1 VSSRQTAGKL
11 ARSVRDRRG
20 FSLPELLV
28 SCGVLGFV
36 MAGVAGVLA
45 TGRQVSVEGD
55 NRAQSQQAAR
65 AAMIVEEE
73 LRLAGYGFPAAQQKI
88 LAASPTG
95 IAFWADLTNASTRI
109 TANANAGDTILNVT
123 NGTGFAA
130 GDVIYL
136 MNTDQFWTVSVS
148 SASATTIVVPNPG
161 VPVALPQG
169 VQVGRPKQIRY
180 LWDGINT
187 LFKDAGTG
195 LGFQPLAT
203 GVTGFQLTY
212 FDTNDVAI
220 PPDSLPAS
228 LDIIRRV
235 VVTLTAQSAGTDQVR
250 SFTLTSSVRPR
261 NL

>member
-1 VSSRQTAGKL
+1 M
-11 ARSVRDRRG
+11 RDRRG

-28 SCGVLGFV
+28 SCGVLGLV

-55 NRAQSQQAAR
+55 NRAQAQQTAR
-65 AAMIVEEE
+65 AAMILEED
-73 LRLAGYGFPAAQQKI
+73 LRLAGYGFPIAQPKI
-88 LAASPTG
+88 IAASPISIT
-95 IAFWADLTNASTRI
+95 FWADLVNASTRI
-109 TANANAGDTILNVT
+109 AANANAGDTILNVD

-136 MNTDQFWTVSVS
+136 MNSDQFWAVSVS

-180 LWDGINT
+180 LWNGIDT
-187 LFKDAGTG
+187 VFKDAGTG

-220 PPDSLPAS
+220 PVAS
-228 LDIIRRV
+228 LGVSLNLIRRV
-235 VVTLTAQSAGTDQVR
+235 VVTLTAQSAGTDEVR

>member
-1 VSSRQTAGKL
+1 MSWRRA
-11 ARSVRDRRG
+11 ARAARDGRG

-28 SCGVLGFV
+28 SCGVLGLV

-55 NRAQSQQAAR
+55 NRAQAQQTAR
-65 AAMIVEEE
+65 AAMIIEEE

-88 LAASPTG
+88 LAASPRG
-95 IAFWADLTNASTRI
+95 ITFWADLINASTRI
-109 TANANAGDTILNVT
+109 TANANAGDTILNVAS
-123 NGTGFAA
+123 GTGFAV

-136 MNTDQFWTVSVS
+136 MNSDQFWTVSVS

-180 LWDGINT
+180 LWNGIDT
-187 LFKDAGTG
+187 VFKDAGTG

-212 FDTNDVAI
+212 FDTSDVAI
-220 PPDSLPAS
+220 PVAS
-228 LDIIRRV
+228 LGASLNLIRRV
-235 VVTLTAQSAGTDQVR
+235 VVTLTAQSAGTDEVR

>member
-1 VSSRQTAGKL
+1 MS
-11 ARSVRDRRG
+11 DRRG

-28 SCGVLGFV
+28 SCGVLGLV

-45 TGRQVSVEGD
+45 TGRQISMEGD
-55 NRAQSQQAAR
+55 NRAQAQQTAR

-73 LRLAGYGFPAAQQKI
+73 LRLAGYGFPAAQPKI

-95 IAFWADLTNASTRI
+95 ITFWADLTNASTRI
-109 TANANAGDTILNVT
+109 TANANAGDTLLNVAS
-123 NGTGFAA
+123 GTGFTA

-136 MNTDQFWTVSVS
+136 MNTDQFWAVTVS

-180 LWDGINT
+180 LWDGVNT
-187 LFKDAGTG
+187 VFKDAGTG

-220 PPDSLPAS
+220 PPGSLPAS
-228 LDIIRRV
+228 LGIIRRV
-235 VVTLTAQSAGTDQVR
+235 VVTLTAQSAGTDEVR

>member
-1 VSSRQTAGKL
+1 LSWRRA
-11 ARSVRDRRG
+11 ARAVRNGRG

-28 SCGVLGFV
+28 SCGVLGLV

-55 NRAQSQQAAR
+55 NRAQAQQTAR
-65 AAMIVEEE
+65 AAMTVEEE
-73 LRLAGYGFPAAQQKI
+73 LRLAGYGFPAALPKI

-95 IAFWADLTNASTRI
+95 ITFWADLINASTRI
-109 TANANAGDTILNVT
+109 TVDASAGDTVLNVAS
-123 NGTGFAA
+123 GTGFAA
-130 GDVIYL
+130 GDLIYL
-136 MNTDQFWTVSVS
+136 MNSDQFWTISVS
-148 SASATTIVVPNPG
+148 SASATTIVVPSPG

-187 LFKDAGTG
+187 VFKDAGTG

-220 PPDSLPAS
+220 PVAS
-228 LDIIRRV
+228 LGVSLDLIRRV
-235 VVTLTAQSAGTDQVR
+235 VVTLTAQSAGTDEVH

>member
-1 VSSRQTAGKL
+1 VGWRRA
-11 ARSVRDRRG
+11 ARAARDGRG
-20 FSLPELLV
+20 FSLPEFLV
-28 SCGVLGFV
+28 SCGVLGLV

-55 NRAQSQQAAR
+55 NRAQAQQTAR
-65 AAMIVEEE
+65 AAMIIEEE

-88 LAASPTG
+88 LAASPRG
-95 IAFWADLTNASTRI
+95 ITFWADLINASTRI
-109 TANANAGDTILNVT
+109 TANANAGDTILNVAS
-123 NGTGFAA
+123 GTGFAV

-136 MNTDQFWTVSVS
+136 MNSDQFWTVSVS

-180 LWDGINT
+180 LWNGIDT
-187 LFKDAGTG
+187 VFKDAGTG

-212 FDTNDVAI
+212 FDTSDVAI
-220 PPDSLPAS
+220 PVAS
-228 LDIIRRV
+228 LGASLNLIRRV
-235 VVTLTAQSAGTDQVR
+235 VVTLTAQSAGTAEVR

>member
-1 VSSRQTAGKL
+1 MS
-11 ARSVRDRRG
+11 DRRG

-28 SCGVLGFV
+28 SCGVLGLV
-36 MAGVAGVLA
+36 MAGVAGVLS
-45 TGRQVSVEGD
+45 TGGQVSVEGD
-55 NRAQSQQAAR
+55 NRAQAQQTAR

-73 LRLAGYGFPAAQQKI
+73 LRLAGYGFPTAQPKI

-95 IAFWADLTNASTRI
+95 ITFWADLTNASTRI
-109 TANANAGDTILNVT
+109 TANANAGDTLLNVAS
-123 NGTGFAA
+123 GAGFTA

-136 MNTDQFWTVSVS
+136 MNTDQFWTVTVS
-148 SASATTIVVPNPG
+148 SASATTILIPTPG
-161 VPVALPQG
+161 IPVALPQG

-180 LWDGINT
+180 QWDGIST
-187 LFKDAGTG
+187 LFKDTSTG

-220 PPDSLPAS
+220 PVAS
-228 LDIIRRV
+228 LAASLGIIRRV
-235 VVTLTAQSAGTDQVR
+235 VITLTAQSAGTDEVR

>member
-1 VSSRQTAGKL
+1 MSWRRA
-11 ARSVRDRRG
+11 ARAVRNGRG

-28 SCGVLGFV
+28 SCGVLGLV

-55 NRAQSQQAAR
+55 NRAQAQQTAR
-65 AAMIVEEE
+65 AAMIIEEE

-95 IAFWADLTNASTRI
+95 ITFWADLVNASTRI
-109 TANANAGDTILNVT
+109 TATANAGDTILNVA
-123 NGTGFAA
+123 NGTGFAS
-130 GDVIYL
+130 GDVVYL
-136 MNTDQFWTVSVS
+136 MNTDQFWAVNVS
-148 SASATTIVVPNPG
+148 SASTTTIVINPG
-161 VPVALPQG
+161 VSAALPQG
-169 VQVGRPKQIRY
+169 IQVGRPKQIRY

-187 LFKDAGTG
+187 VFKDAGTG

-203 GVTGFQLTY
+203 RVTGFQLTY

-220 PPDSLPAS
+220 PVAS
-228 LDIIRRV
+228 LGVSLNLIRRV
-235 VVTLTAQSAGTDQVR
+235 VVTLTAQSAGTDEAR